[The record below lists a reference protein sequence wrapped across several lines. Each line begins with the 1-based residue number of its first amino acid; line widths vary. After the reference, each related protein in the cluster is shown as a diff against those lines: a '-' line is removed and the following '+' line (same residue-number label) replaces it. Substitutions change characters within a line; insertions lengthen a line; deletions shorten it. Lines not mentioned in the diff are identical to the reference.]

1 MIKRLT
7 TTLLGMLLYTVV
19 AYGGNLVTGVA
30 KHSSFSEVLG
40 ESLFFGIFVF
50 LFQSFRRKDATDGKN
65 DKTS

>member
-7 TTLLGMLLYTVV
+7 TTFLGMFLYTVV

-30 KHSSFSEVLG
+30 KHSSFLEVLG

-50 LFQSFRRKDATDGKN
+50 LFQSFRQTDKDNKQ

>member
-7 TTLLGMLLYTVV
+7 TTFLGMLLYTVV
-19 AYGGNLVTGVA
+19 AYSGNLITGVA
-30 KHSSFSEVLG
+30 KHSSFLEVLG

-50 LFQSFRRKDATDGKN
+50 LFQSFRQKDSSNKN